1 MKAVTIDRTGGP
13 EQFQISDVDAAAPAA
28 GEIAVQ
34 VAASAVNPVDVKTRS
49 GFLPFEIAFPA
60 ILGWDVAGTV
70 TAVGEGV
77 DRFAVGDAVIG
88 MVCQPA
94 RGAGTYAEQVVADQS
109 LFATAPAGVDLV
121 DAAAIPL
128 GGLTARQLV
137 DDLALGAGDTVAV
150 IGARGAVGRIVVQLL
165 VAAGVETVAVAREG
179 DRDDLQQLGVSRVVT
194 SAADLAPASFQA
206 VVDTADIGAAARD
219 LVVDGGKLT
228 MIYDGEYPEPA
239 RGVEPKRWFV
249 KENGEQLQE
258 LSDAI
263 AAGTLTVP
271 VAQRFPLA
279 EIADAHATF
288 ERGGVRGKILLVP

>member
-1 MKAVTIDRTGGP
+1 MKAALIHRTGSP
-13 EQFQISDVDAAAPAA
+13 EEFQVSDVEVPTPGD
-28 GEIAVQ
+28 GEILVR

-60 ILGWDVAGTV
+60 TLGWDVAGIV

-77 DRFAVGDAVIG
+77 DRFSVGDAVIG
-88 MVCQPA
+88 MVCQPM

-109 LFATAPAGVDLV
+109 LFAGAPAGVDLV

-137 DDLALGAGDTVAV
+137 DDLALDADDTVAV

-165 VAAGVETVAVAREG
+165 VAAGISTVAVARDA
-179 DRDDLQQLGVSRVVT
+179 DREDLLALGATEVVT
-194 SAADLAPASFQA
+194 STDELPGASFDA
-206 VVDTADIGAAARD
+206 VVDTAGIGDAARD

-228 MIYDGEYPEPA
+228 MIYDGEYPAPA

-249 KENGEQLQE
+249 QENGDQLQE
-258 LSDAI
+258 LSDGV

-271 VAQRFPLA
+271 VSWRFPLTEVA
-279 EIADAHATF
+279 EAHTVF
-288 ERGGVRGKILLVP
+288 EAGGIRGKIVLVP